1 MAIFKSIFIIIGL
14 FNIIN
19 NQYTKDL
26 DYDYLATN
34 SINKYTK
41 KIGAV
46 QGRTNKT
53 KCYAKVDIKVND
65 TLFKYDKKDILSSE
79 TCFYPQ
85 KNEIFENLTVYTNDT
100 YQQNKILL
108 SFCIY
113 YTFLNSDNKKIS
125 ETQKMHALNL
135 PIDKVKDSE
144 LFFSSK
150 DLNEFLIAG
159 RAYNNSEPELIRQ
172 IIENYLEIKD
182 RNNDN
187 YKLYAK
193 IYYYITSHSFNVS
206 GHAIILPFMDICN
219 IVPYYLKKADSNYT
233 NSSVIEEEGNKINVI
248 STRNFQQSEQ
258 FLFSYDIPLDNDNLM
273 LKQGFF
279 IHDNL
284 YDKFFFNKNFS
295 FESDYES
302 NDLYNNLKEYN
313 LEYLMHQYKGE
324 KSENLANFKLEITAN
339 RISYILYKFGVAYYS
354 WWKTITGDRNNRYRY
369 FSKQALTFIVQLCY
383 DELKQ
388 IKKRMKIGIDGY
400 LYKTQEDKN
409 LTELNKKLRNFTM
422 EKVHL
427 INKNINYLFYDL
439 TLLNYNEIR
448 QRKQVY
454 IMVDPNKFA

>member
-1 MAIFKSIFIIIGL
+1 
-14 FNIIN
+14 
-19 NQYTKDL
+19 
-26 DYDYLATN
+26 
-34 SINKYTK
+34 
-41 KIGAV
+41 
-46 QGRTNKT
+46 
-53 KCYAKVDIKVND
+53 
-65 TLFKYDKKDILSSE
+65 
-79 TCFYPQ
+79 
-85 KNEIFENLTVYTNDT
+85 
-100 YQQNKILL
+100 
-108 SFCIY
+108 
-113 YTFLNSDNKKIS
+113 
-125 ETQKMHALNL
+125 
-135 PIDKVKDSE
+135 
-144 LFFSSK
+144 
-150 DLNEFLIAG
+150 
-159 RAYNNSEPELIRQ
+159 
-172 IIENYLEIKD
+172 
-182 RNNDN
+182 
-187 YKLYAK
+187 
-193 IYYYITSHSFNVS
+193 
-206 GHAIILPFMDICN
+206 MDICN

-233 NSSVIEEEGNKINVI
+233 NSSIIEEEGNKINVI

-339 RISYILYKFGVAYYS
+339 RISYILYKFGVVYYS

-369 FSKQALTFIVQLCY
+369 FSKQALTFILQLCY

-388 IKKRMKIGIDGY
+388 IKKRMKIGIDDY